1 MKYNFPIATAI
12 IAITAMAACSNNPE
26 GAFNDAEKHTQDSL
40 DSLSNEAM
48 FDDLYQDTTAKDT
61 QPAKPGDVTTETVP
75 STPPNSTPFQAHTN
89 K

>member
-1 MKYNFPIATAI
+1 
-12 IAITAMAACSNNPE
+12 
-26 GAFNDAEKHTQDSL
+26 
-40 DSLSNEAM
+40 M

>member
-1 MKYNFPIATAI
+1 MKYNFPIATVI
-12 IAITAMAACSNNPE
+12 IAITAFAACSNNPE

-40 DSLSNEAM
+40 DSLSNEAI
-48 FDDLYQDTTAKDT
+48 FDDLYQDTAAKDT
-61 QPAKPGDVTTETVP
+61 LTAKPGDVTTETVP

>member
-12 IAITAMAACSNNPE
+12 IAITDIAACSNNPE
-26 GAFNDAEKHTQDSL
+26 GSFNDAEKQTQDSL

-61 QPAKPGDVTTETVP
+61 QPAKPTDVTTETLP